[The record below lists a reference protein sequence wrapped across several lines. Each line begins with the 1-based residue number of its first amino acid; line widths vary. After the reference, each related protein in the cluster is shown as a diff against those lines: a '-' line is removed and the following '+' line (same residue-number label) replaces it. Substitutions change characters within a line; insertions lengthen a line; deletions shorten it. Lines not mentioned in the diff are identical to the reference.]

1 MEDYHIDFDTMTIAN
16 RISTIRNLFLDYVS
30 NQKLNLEE
38 PQRSGAIEELEWFIG
53 NIQSCI
59 DDIKDQNLT

>member
-1 MEDYHIDFDTMTIAN
+1 MEDYHLDMMTIPN
-16 RISTIRNLFLDYVS
+16 RIASIRTIFLDYVV
-30 NQKLNLEE
+30 NENLKLEE

-59 DDIKDQNLT
+59 DNIKKD

>member
-1 MEDYHIDFDTMTIAN
+1 MEDYHLDMMTIPN
-16 RISTIRNLFLDYVS
+16 RIASIRTIFLDYVA
-30 NQKLNLEE
+30 NENLKLEE

-59 DDIKDQNLT
+59 DNIKKD